1 LAKPAAS
8 DASIKG
14 ASVSAAVAFQKWLP
28 RDCLSFMFRASLV
41 MTGRLQNA
49 WLGSNNAN
57 FEAWFYGSE
66 KLSIVKLSIHIVA
79 AKVYVRS

>member
-1 LAKPAAS
+1 
-8 DASIKG
+8 
-14 ASVSAAVAFQKWLP
+14 
-28 RDCLSFMFRASLV
+28 MFRASLV